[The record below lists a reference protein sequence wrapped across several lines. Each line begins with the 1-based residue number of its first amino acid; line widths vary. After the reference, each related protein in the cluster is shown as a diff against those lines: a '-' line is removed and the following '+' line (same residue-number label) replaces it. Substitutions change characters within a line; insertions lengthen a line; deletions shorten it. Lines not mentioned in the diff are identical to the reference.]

1 MSEQKQKVSDLPENE
16 QKEIIAEAYAVGL
29 KGFNFTSYKVE
40 TLKEKIAEAKANF
53 EQQKDEQKGEDSKEQ
68 NAQESENEKEVIVAG
83 DGGVHEIPSENEQN
97 AGDDEQEPQND
108 EQNDSNDEQSG
119 SAAEGESEANPF
131 NADEQANAENVNND
145 EENKSDESIP
155 EEASDETKAFLNGET
170 DELPEGA
177 EVITEDEA
185 QELEQKVDEPIPG
198 EKLPTK
204 EEPRK
209 VNGICHICGSK
220 VVEGVCTGCGFK
232 KI

>member
-1 MSEQKQKVSDLPENE
+1 M
-16 QKEIIAEAYAVGL
+16 
-29 KGFNFTSYKVE
+29 
-40 TLKEKIAEAKANF
+40 
-53 EQQKDEQKGEDSKEQ
+53 
-68 NAQESENEKEVIVAG
+68 IVAG
-83 DGGVHEIPSENEQN
+83 DGGVHEIPSKDEQN

-108 EQNDSNDEQSG
+108 EQNDSNDEQ
-119 SAAEGESEANPF
+119 
-131 NADEQANAENVNND
+131 NAENVNND

-185 QELEQKVDEPIPG
+185 QKLEQKADEPIPG

>member
-40 TLKEKIAEAKANF
+40 TLKEKIAEAKANLG
-53 EQQKDEQKGEDSKEQ
+53 QQKDEQKGEDSK
-68 NAQESENEKEVIVAG
+68 
-83 DGGVHEIPSENEQN
+83 EQN

-108 EQNDSNDEQSG
+108 EQNDSNDEQ
-119 SAAEGESEANPF
+119 
-131 NADEQANAENVNND
+131 NAENVNND

-185 QELEQKVDEPIPG
+185 QKLEQKADEPIPG

>member
-40 TLKEKIAEAKANF
+40 TLKEKIAEAKANLG
-53 EQQKDEQKGEDSKEQ
+53 QQK
-68 NAQESENEKEVIVAG
+68 
-83 DGGVHEIPSENEQN
+83 
-97 AGDDEQEPQND
+97 D
-108 EQNDSNDEQSG
+108 EQNDSNDEQ
-119 SAAEGESEANPF
+119 
-131 NADEQANAENVNND
+131 NAENVNND

-185 QELEQKVDEPIPG
+185 QKLEQKADEPIPG